1 MIVNN
6 VKLLRFKSKVLK
18 VLKKITEIP
27 EGFTNDDLME
37 VLKGQTEVGSKYK
50 SHFFAMF
57 AQLFCTIAEVIISEF
72 AEKGREA
79 MVNAVKKYGEE
90 RGRRI
95 AEIVKSQDKE
105 LNLKNFFIYG
115 DLDAKNTLKYTP
127 KIVDGNIEIVGRD
140 CVFCNGCRE
149 WDKVEYGQIYCEYI
163 DISILKGYNPNLRIE
178 VPSTLTKENRRC
190 ILRYIVKE

>member
-1 MIVNN
+1 M
-6 VKLLRFKSKVLK
+6 LR
-18 VLKKITEIP
+18 KITERR
-27 EGFTNDDLME
+27 EGFTNDDLIE
-37 VLKGQTEVGSKYK
+37 VLNGQTKVGSKYK

-72 AEKGREA
+72 ADKGREA

-95 AEIVKSQDKE
+95 AEIVKSQGKE
-105 LNLKNFFIYG
+105 LNLKNLFIYG
-115 DLDAKNTLKYTP
+115 DLDAKSTLKYTL

-140 CVFCNGCRE
+140 CVFYNGCKE

-163 DISILKGYNPNLRIE
+163 DTSILKGYNPNLKIE
-178 VPSTLTKENRRC
+178 VPSTLTKGNKRC
-190 ILRYIVKE
+190 VLRYLVQE